1 MQNLFNVQGKVA
13 LVTGGSR
20 GIGYMI
26 AQGLLQQGAKVY
38 IVSRK
43 LEQCQQAAET
53 LQAFGEVYALSA
65 DLSDVEQIEQF
76 VQQFKQHETQ
86 LDILV
91 NNAGATWGAPLGEYP
106 EKGWDKVMDT
116 NVKSVFFLSQALL
129 PLLKQAA
136 TAQQPAKIINIG
148 SMDGLTVPRF
158 DSYAYSSS
166 KAALHHLTRHLAGH
180 LAAQHIQVNA
190 IAPGPFATQMI
201 QFVLEHNKTELEQ
214 RIPLQRIG
222 QAEDLIGTT
231 LFLASKASNY
241 ITGAVIPLDGGYSTT
256 R

>member
-1 MQNLFNVQGKVA
+1 MHNLFNVQRKVA

-43 LEQCQQAAET
+43 VAQCQQAAEE
-53 LQAFGEVYALSA
+53 LKQFGEVYALSA
-65 DLSDVEQIEQF
+65 DLSDVSQIEAF
-76 VQQFKQHETQ
+76 VEKFQKHEKR
-86 LDILV
+86 LDILIH
-91 NNAGATWGAPLGEYP
+91 NADATWGAPLDEYP
-106 EKGWDKVMDT
+106 EQGWDKVMDT
-116 NVKSVFFLSQALL
+116 NLKSVFFLTQALL
-129 PLLKQAA
+129 PLLSQAA

-166 KAALHHLTRHLAGH
+166 KAALHHLTRHLAG
-180 LAAQHIQVNA
+180 QHIQVNA
-190 IAPGPFATQMI
+190 IALGPFATQMI
-201 QFVLEHNKTELEQ
+201 QFVLEHNKNELEQ
-214 RIPLQRIG
+214 RIPLKRIG
-222 QAEDLIGTT
+222 QAEDLIGTS
-231 LFLASKASNY
+231 LFLASKASNH
-241 ITGAVIPLDGGYSTT
+241 ITGAVIPLDGGYSST

>member
-1 MQNLFNVQGKVA
+1 MHDLFNVEGRIA

-26 AQGLLQQGAKVY
+26 AQGLLERGAIVY

-43 LEQCQQAAET
+43 PAQCQQAAEQ
-53 LQAFGEVYALSA
+53 LSAFGEVHALCA
-65 DLSDVEQIEQF
+65 DLSDVSQIEQC
-76 VQQFKQHETQ
+76 VQQLKVHVKKI
-86 LDILV
+86 DILV

-106 EKGWDKVMDT
+106 EQGWDKVMDT
-116 NVKSVFFLSQALL
+116 NVKSVFFLTQALL
-129 PLLKQAA
+129 PLLSQAA
-136 TAQQPAKIINIG
+136 TAEQPAKIINIG

-180 LAAQHIQVNA
+180 LAKQHIQVNA

-201 QFVLEHNKTELEQ
+201 EFVLKNNKTELEQ

-231 LFLASKASNY
+231 VFLASQASNY

>member
-43 LEQCQQAAET
+43 LAQCQTAAEQ
-53 LQAFGEVYALSA
+53 LKSFGEVYALAA
-65 DLSDVEQIEQF
+65 DLSDVDQIQRF
-76 VQQFKQHETQ
+76 VQELQQHENHI
-86 LDILV
+86 DILI

-106 EKGWDKVMDT
+106 EQGWDKVMDT
-116 NVKSVFFLSQALL
+116 NVKSVFFLTQALL
-129 PLLKQAA
+129 PLLSQAA
-136 TAQQPAKIINIG
+136 QAHQPAKVINIG

-158 DSYAYSSS
+158 ESYAYSSS

-180 LAAQHIQVNA
+180 LAQRHIQVNA
-190 IAPGPFATQMI
+190 IAPGPFPTQMI
-201 QFVLEHNKTELEQ
+201 QFVLENHKTELEQ

-222 QAEDLIGTT
+222 QAEDLVGTT

>member
-26 AQGLLQQGAKVY
+26 AQGLLQHGAKVY

-43 LEQCQQAAET
+43 LAQCQQAAEQ
-53 LQAFGEVYALSA
+53 LKAFGEVHALSA
-65 DLSDVEQIEQF
+65 DLSNVEQIQQF
-76 VQQFKQHETQ
+76 VHELQQREQH

-91 NNAGATWGAPLGEYP
+91 NNAGATWGAALGEYP
-106 EKGWDKVMDT
+106 EQGWDKVMDT
-116 NVKSVFFLSQALL
+116 NVKSVFFLTQALL
-129 PLLKQAA
+129 PLLSHAA
-136 TAQQPAKIINIG
+136 CPEQPAKVINIG

-158 DSYAYSSS
+158 ESYAYSSS

-201 QFVLEHNKTELEQ
+201 QFVLENNKAQLEQ

-222 QAEDLIGTT
+222 QAEDLVGTS

>member
-1 MQNLFNVQGKVA
+1 MQNLFDVQGKVA

-43 LEQCQQAAET
+43 LAQCQQAAET
-53 LQAFGEVYALSA
+53 LQAFGDVYALSA
-65 DLSDVEQIEQF
+65 DLSDVEQIESF
-76 VQQFKQHETQ
+76 VQQFKQHESH
-86 LDILV
+86 LDLLV

-106 EKGWDKVMDT
+106 EQGWDKVMDT
-116 NVKSVFFLSQALL
+116 NVKSVFFLTQALL

-136 TAQQPAKIINIG
+136 TDQQPAKIINIG

-180 LAAQHIQVNA
+180 LAGQSIQVNA

-201 QFVLEHNKTELEQ
+201 QFVLEHNKQELEQ

>member
-1 MQNLFNVQGKVA
+1 MHDLFNIQGKIAV
-13 LVTGGSR
+13 VTGGSR

-26 AQGLLQQGAKVY
+26 AQGLLERGAKVY

-43 LEQCQQAAET
+43 QEQAQLAAQQ
-53 LQAFGEVYALSA
+53 LKAFGEVHALCA
-65 DLSDVEQIEQF
+65 DLANVDQIHHF
-76 VQQFKQHETQ
+76 VDSLQQHIKHI
-86 LDILV
+86 DILV
-91 NNAGATWGAPLGEYP
+91 NNAGATWGAPLGQYP
-106 EKGWDKVMDT
+106 ELGWDKVMDT
-116 NVKSVFFLSQALL
+116 NVKSVFFLTQALL
-129 PLLKQAA
+129 PLLTQAA
-136 TAQQPAKIINIG
+136 TAEQPAKIINIG

-180 LAAQHIQVNA
+180 LALQHIQVNA

-201 QFVLEHNKTELEQ
+201 EFVLKNNKAELEQ

-231 LFLASKASNY
+231 VFLASQASNY

>member
-65 DLSDVEQIEQF
+65 DLSHVEQIEQF

>member
-1 MQNLFNVQGKVA
+1 MHNLFNVQGKVA

-43 LEQCQQAAET
+43 VAQCQQAAEE
-53 LQAFGEVYALSA
+53 LKQFGEVYALSA
-65 DLSDVEQIEQF
+65 DLSDVSQIESF
-76 VQQFKQHETQ
+76 VQEFQKYEKH
-86 LDILV
+86 LDILIH
-91 NNAGATWGAPLGEYP
+91 NAGATWGAPLGEYP
-106 EKGWDKVMDT
+106 EQGWDKVMDT
-116 NVKSVFFLSQALL
+116 NLKSVFFLTQALL
-129 PLLKQAA
+129 PLLSQAA

-180 LAAQHIQVNA
+180 LAGQHIQVNA

-201 QFVLEHNKTELEQ
+201 QFVLENNKNELEQ
-214 RIPLQRIG
+214 RIPLKRIG
-222 QAEDLIGTT
+222 QAEDLIGTS
-231 LFLASKASNY
+231 LFLASKASDY
-241 ITGAVIPLDGGYSTT
+241 ITGAVIPLDGGYSST